1 MLLNQIPFCLSNPS
15 QNRNTLKEKKAQY
28 DFGTH
33 MVPSKRAG
41 ESAVQFFFVNGD
53 VNAAFLEEN
62 SRIWSLPAGNFVH
75 VGLVGTW
82 YLRWRVTNWL

>member
-41 ESAVQFFFVNGD
+41 ESAVQFVWEMETSTLRFWKKT
-53 VNAAFLEEN
+53 AAFGA
-62 SRIWSLPAGNFVH
+62 SRL
-75 VGLVGTW
+75 GTSCMW
-82 YLRWRVTNWL
+82 VSWAHGIYGGV